1 MEQCPRLLT
10 TTRERG
16 AQQLGPLPKEQSS
29 EQGSNRGGAFWACPH
44 CWKRAS
50 KRLGTKRLGP
60 DKGWVRPTLGTRCS
74 LIIKR
79 AHRHTLLSAS
89 RPTVSALPYGDF
101 PSTAPTPS
109 PTAGPQGTLHHRVLN
124 KKRPTDPFAQAKV
137 HKAWLAARSPSKA
150 REKGE

>member
-29 EQGSNRGGAFWACPH
+29 EQGSNKGGGLFGLVH
-44 CWKRAS
+44 SWKRAS

-74 LIIKR
+74 LFIAKR
-79 AHRHTLLSAS
+79 AYRTS
-89 RPTVSALPYGDF
+89 G
-101 PSTAPTPS
+101 S
-109 PTAGPQGTLHHRVLN
+109 PAAGLGYI
-124 KKRPTDPFAQAKV
+124 A
-137 HKAWLAARSPSKA
+137 
-150 REKGE
+150 